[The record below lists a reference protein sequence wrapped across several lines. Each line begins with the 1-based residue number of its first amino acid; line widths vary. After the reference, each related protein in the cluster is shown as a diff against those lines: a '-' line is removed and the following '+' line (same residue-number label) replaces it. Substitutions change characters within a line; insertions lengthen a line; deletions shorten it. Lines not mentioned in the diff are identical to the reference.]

1 MNKEVFILGASSD
14 IGIEVINKVLKKN
27 WEITAH
33 YSKNKK
39 ILSNFSKLN
48 LIRCDFNKINEN
60 NCQKIIDKV
69 FKDKFDIVVNLVGYI
84 DNKSYQKS
92 DLKSLIKSIKINT
105 LIPMLIQRKI
115 IKNMEKNKF
124 GRILNASS
132 IGVKFGGGNNTFN
145 YGVAKHC
152 LEFIPNNYKEWAKK
166 NICINNLRIG
176 VTNTKIHK
184 KIKKKITMK
193 KRIQL
198 IPAARMASPDEIAN
212 YIVGLISEKNTY
224 MTGQTVTVAG
234 GE

>member
-1 MNKEVFILGASSD
+1 MKRRVLILGASSD
-14 IGIEVINKVLKKN
+14 IGVEVIKKILEKK
-27 WEITAH
+27 WQITAH
-33 YSKNKK
+33 YSNNKK
-39 ILSNFSKLN
+39 ILTNFSNLN
-48 LIRCDFNKINEN
+48 LIRCDFSKINEN
-60 NCQKIIDKV
+60 NCKKIIDKL
-69 FKDKFDIVVNLVGYI
+69 FNDKYEILINLVGYI

-115 IKNMEKNKF
+115 INNMEKKRF

-145 YGVAKHC
+145 YGLSKHC
-152 LEFIPNNYKEWAKK
+152 LEFIPNNHKEWAKN

-184 KIKKKITMK
+184 KIKKKLTMK
-193 KRIQL
+193 KRINL
-198 IPAARMASPDEIAN
+198 IPAARMASPAEIAN
-212 YIVGLISEKNTY
+212 YILELISEKNTY
-224 MTGQTVTVAG
+224 MTGQTITVAG